1 MPDRGMSI
9 GSNHPVGGSSVLQFG
24 SAQSRFVSIEV
35 YDRHAKRVRTLAS
48 RAFPAG
54 LFDVQWDLQ
63 TDSGTPAPSGWYL
76 VVLQKS
82 PLPAATALAANRPDI
97 VVPPP
102 VTNDSLSWGR
112 GHILIP

>member
-1 MPDRGMSI
+1 
-9 GSNHPVGGSSVLQFG
+9 
-24 SAQSRFVSIEV
+24 
-35 YDRHAKRVRTLAS
+35 
-48 RAFPAG
+48 